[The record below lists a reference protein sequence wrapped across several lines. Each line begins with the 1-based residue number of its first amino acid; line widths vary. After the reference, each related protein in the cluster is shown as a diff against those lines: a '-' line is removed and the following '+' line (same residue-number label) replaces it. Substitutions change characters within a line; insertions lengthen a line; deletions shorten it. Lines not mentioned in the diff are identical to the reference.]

1 MLLELAD
8 EGTVN
13 LDGLIPDDVRR
24 RVVSAIDRH
33 GSDRHRVLKDVR
45 PDGISYF
52 QIRVIVHQY
61 QTETPF

>member
-1 MLLELAD
+1 
-8 EGTVN
+8 
-13 LDGLIPDDVRR
+13 
-24 RVVSAIDRH
+24 VVAAIDRH
-33 GSDRHRVLKDVR
+33 GGDRLRILKDVL